1 MLVLSR
7 KIDEEIKIG
16 DNITLKV
23 VRVQGGSVRLGIEAP
38 NNIQITRGEISYER
52 ASQPPGHNGSGVAVN
67 N

>member
-7 KIDEEIKIG
+7 KVNDEIKIG

-23 VRVQGGSVRLGIEAP
+23 VRVQGGSVRIGIEAP

-52 ASQPPGHNGSGVAVN
+52 ASQPPGHDGAGVAVIN
-67 N
+67 

>member
-7 KIDEEIKIG
+7 KIDDIIKIG

-52 ASQPPGHNGSGVAVN
+52 ASQSPGHVGPSVTVN
-67 N
+67 D